1 MTRCILLLALM
12 VFSACTNRQAG
23 LSEYHEA
30 LALMEQGDAPSALER
45 LEQAAE
51 LAQTDS
57 LRALVQSQMGT
68 LYFQQHLLDR
78 SLESYRRAFVIDSRA
93 ADTVG
98 LIYDLRDIGNV
109 MRASHDTQDSCIVYF
124 EQARQLAIASSNL
137 AMQHD
142 VESQMAAYY
151 LYHNQLDEAR
161 SLLMPA
167 LDYIDDDSRSGL
179 TYMLADYYARSKQ
192 TDSAVYYYQ
201 ILLSQGSLYARQA
214 AHRALAE
221 YALDEGDH
229 SQALLHLRQYELLS
243 DSVNQA
249 NDAAALR
256 RTAALYDYSQ
266 HQRHARQLERTVII
280 TVSAVILLA
289 LLFFLFLLYASRR
302 RMHYR
307 LKLQRMEQL
316 LAQRERKEQDA
327 CGAVD
332 EALQLRLEQLIADP
346 RQPPLPAEEWFQV
359 ESAVNQRCPDF
370 LQRIDEFCHLTPQER
385 RVCLLIRLGIAP
397 AAIAQLTA
405 HTKQAVT
412 NTRSRLYLKAF
423 GQKGTPAQWD
433 TFILSL

>member
-316 LAQRERKEQDA
+316 RDY
-327 CGAVD
+327 
-332 EALQLRLEQLIADP
+332 
-346 RQPPLPAEEWFQV
+346 
-359 ESAVNQRCPDF
+359 
-370 LQRIDEFCHLTPQER
+370 
-385 RVCLLIRLGIAP
+385 
-397 AAIAQLTA
+397 LTA
-405 HTKQAVT
+405 HGIFATIRASRGEDILAACGLLSTAKKQLET
-412 NTRSRLYLKAF
+412 DSNNN
-423 GQKGTPAQWD
+423 
-433 TFILSL
+433 